1 MECKVPP
8 LLTHHDATMACR
20 TPHHAIPNM
29 VRKTTTV
36 TNDHNNGDNDGAA
49 VGMVV
54 MGDSGMVAAVMAVM
68 VRHSYYFRLYIFY
81 LCNKWIIFL
90 YFV

>member
-1 MECKVPP
+1 MPP
-8 LLTHHDATMACR
+8 QHTGP
-20 TPHHAIPNM
+20 PHHTIPNI
-29 VRKTTTV
+29 VCKTATT

-54 MGDSGMVAAVMAVM
+54 VGDSGMAVAVMAVT
-68 VRHSYYFRLYIFY
+68 VRHFYYFRLYIFY